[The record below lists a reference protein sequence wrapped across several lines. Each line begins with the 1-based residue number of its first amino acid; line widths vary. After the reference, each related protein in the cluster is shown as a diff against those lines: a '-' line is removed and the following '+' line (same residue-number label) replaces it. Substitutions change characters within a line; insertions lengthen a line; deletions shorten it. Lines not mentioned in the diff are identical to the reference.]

1 MCIPSDAA
9 LLGKLV
15 FFTKSAG
22 FGYSAWSSVDPGRGL
37 QHPWPHQLS
46 LGKGREGK
54 GVPWGRQ
61 RGSHHRLF
69 ALGFLKSR
77 EKLTDD
83 PSNTAGSL
91 CSCGIEMPSVTPSVS
106 PIATCMIAAHFWG
119 RELSFLI
126 CAFLPL
132 PRLHFLLFTA
142 LVLQEFQEVNLL
154 SVLTAV
160 SPARPF

>member
-1 MCIPSDAA
+1 MQHCSGSCCSLQRVLGLVTQPGAQWTLVGVCSIPGPISR
-9 LLGKLV
+9 
-15 FFTKSAG
+15 
-22 FGYSAWSSVDPGRGL
+22 P
-37 QHPWPHQLS
+37 

-69 ALGFLKSR
+69 ALGFLKSS

-132 PRLHFLLFTA
+132 HRLHFLLFTA

>member
-1 MCIPSDAA
+1 MQHCSGSWCSLQRALGLVTQPGAQWTPVGVCSIPGPISCP
-9 LLGKLV
+9 L
-15 FFTKSAG
+15 
-22 FGYSAWSSVDPGRGL
+22 
-37 QHPWPHQLS
+37 
-46 LGKGREGK
+46 GREGK

-69 ALGFLKSR
+69 ALGFLKLS